1 MKSLIGKKVGMTQ
14 VFAEDGTA
22 YPVTVVEVTPN
33 VVTAIKTV
41 EKDGYSAIQIGFGDI
56 KEKRLNK
63 PELGQF
69 KKANVA
75 AKASL
80 HELQLSDASAIQVG
94 DALTVNQ
101 FKVGDVVDVIG
112 ISKGKG
118 YSGAIKRWHFKIGPK
133 GHGASGPHRSQ
144 GSMAT
149 VGRTNNRVH
158 PGKKMAGH
166 HGNQQT
172 TVLNLLVVGV
182 DEARNALLIRG
193 GLPGPNK
200 GLLKIRTA
208 VKTQLGQPL
217 VAKPL
222 INRQSQPAAEKAEG
236 K

>member
-80 HELQLSDASAIQVG
+80 HELQLSDTSAIQVG

-222 INRQSQPAAEKAEG
+222 INR
-236 K
+236 

>member
-222 INRQSQPAAEKAEG
+222 INRQ
-236 K
+236 